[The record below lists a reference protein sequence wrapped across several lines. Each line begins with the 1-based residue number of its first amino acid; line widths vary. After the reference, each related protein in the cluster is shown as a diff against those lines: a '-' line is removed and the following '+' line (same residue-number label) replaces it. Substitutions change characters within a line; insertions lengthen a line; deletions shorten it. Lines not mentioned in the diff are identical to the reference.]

1 MERQEHDGRRKERA
15 VEDIEDPA
23 HPGKYPA
30 GILDAR
36 AALHQAFGKVAEGTH
51 HAEHGAGR
59 FALGVGERRKGVESP
74 IEIRRAVD
82 EYEVD
87 LIHDGFLIKA
97 GRWLNT
103 VRLINE

>member
-1 MERQEHDGRRKERA
+1 LVVGAPCIRQTAHREKFCRVHRKRRRTAWLVVTQEL
-15 VEDIEDPA
+15 EQHID
-23 HPGKYPA
+23 
-30 GILDAR
+30 
-36 AALHQAFGKVAEGTH
+36 

-59 FALGVGERRKGVESP
+59 FALGVGERRKSVESP

>member
-1 MERQEHDGRRKERA
+1 
-15 VEDIEDPA
+15 
-23 HPGKYPA
+23 
-30 GILDAR
+30 
-36 AALHQAFGKVAEGTH
+36 
-51 HAEHGAGR
+51 
-59 FALGVGERRKGVESP
+59 VESP

>member
-1 MERQEHDGRRKERA
+1 MRLVFSKQLIAKSFAGRIENDSEPRGLVVTQELEQHID
-15 VEDIEDPA
+15 
-23 HPGKYPA
+23 
-30 GILDAR
+30 
-36 AALHQAFGKVAEGTH
+36 